1 MIGALKGLAVTLS
14 TMMRRPV
21 TAQYPQPDSRLAI
34 DERFMGFPAL
44 LWDYSNAE
52 PYCTGCMVCI
62 RECPTQ
68 CMTAQMTDNPRF
80 EAGESSRKKII
91 ESFEINLGRCILCAI
106 CVDVCNFDA
115 IEMSKEHELSTFER
129 NANRAD
135 LNTLLDLGKTWQ
147 ADTGW
152 APTQG
157 KNIGD
162 PEARKARQ
170 GEEKAAKA
178 NAGAGA
184 GAAPIELVTGAAAK
198 QAAPMSP
205 AAPVSPTTPTPPDK
219 PSEPD
224 ASSPVAATEATADP
238 NAGSPG
244 ETPS

>member
-1 MIGALKGLAVTLS
+1 MLGSLKGLAVTLG

-21 TAQYPQPDSRLAI
+21 TAQYPEPNGRLTI
-34 DERFMGFPAL
+34 NERFMGFPAL
-44 LWDYSNAE
+44 LWDYSNDE
-52 PYCTGCMVCI
+52 PYCTGCMVCV

-68 CMTAQMTDNPRF
+68 CMSAEMTDNPRF

-115 IEMSKEHELSTFER
+115 IEMSHEHELSTFER
-129 NANRAD
+129 NDNRAD

-147 ADTGW
+147 ANTGW
-152 APTQG
+152 SPTQG

-170 GEEKAAKA
+170 GKEKAAKA
-178 NAGAGA
+178 
-184 GAAPIELVTGAAAK
+184 GAAPVELVAGAAAK
-198 QAAPMSP
+198 PAAPMSP
-205 AAPVSPTTPTPPDK
+205 AAPVTPTAPASPDK

-224 ASSPVAATEATADP
+224 AD
-238 NAGSPG
+238 SPG
-244 ETPS
+244 APPS